1 MMQNNIQPWAVALL
15 LATFYW
21 LPAANGQTAAQEPV
35 IYLRATVD
43 HLRLRAQPAKNAAVV
58 VELPEHT
65 QLKFLGVTGGT
76 VEQISLRGV
85 IHNARWYKVAHNEK
99 NVGWVY
105 GGAVAVSS
113 VYLPDDARPSS
124 VKEDFL
130 QITAVSKSE
139 FDKGLANYQ
148 TTVLRDTL
156 EHPEVDQRFQIT
168 CDNGKTLEFRDT
180 IDTVYDGEES
190 WYYDYIGQL
199 TAIGQYIVS
208 VSASEWDVY
217 RFVDRRT
224 GRIVQSVDLPMG
236 WPELSPNQKWV
247 ALGSIDPYES
257 IGGLQI
263 LFADHTG
270 IYPAFTVQQ
279 PNRGVDQY
287 YWSPG
292 GELFFRWEAIFS
304 AEENQPEFEYYR
316 LKIFE
321 P

>member
-1 MMQNNIQPWAVALL
+1 MMLNKIQLWAVALL
-15 LATFYW
+15 LATFYG
-21 LPAANGQTAAQEPV
+21 LPAAKGQSAAQGPV

-85 IHNARWYKVAHNEK
+85 THNARWYKVAHND
-99 NVGWVY
+99 NTIGWVY

-113 VYLPDDARPSS
+113 VYLPEEARPSD

-130 QITAVSKSE
+130 QITAVSKNE
-139 FDKGLANYQ
+139 FEKGLAKYQ

-180 IDTVYDGEES
+180 IDTVYDGENS
-190 WYYDYIGQL
+190 WYYDYVGQL
-199 TAIGQYIVS
+199 AAIGQYIIS
-208 VSASEWDVY
+208 LSASEWDVY

-224 GRIVQSVDLPMG
+224 GKIVQSIDLPMG
-236 WPELSPNQKWV
+236 LPELSPNQKWV
-247 ALGSIDPYES
+247 ALGSNDPYES
-257 IGGLQI
+257 IGGLQM

-279 PNRGVDQY
+279 PNKGVDQY
-287 YWSPG
+287 YWSPC
-292 GELFFRWEAIFS
+292 GELFFRLETTFS
-304 AEENQPEFEYYR
+304 AEENQPEVEYYR
-316 LKIFE
+316 LKMYE